1 MDQSAPSVDSRWIN
15 PHRVSILSELGTLR
29 GTRTTLQWN
38 RRRAALQWNRRRG
51 GTSAVLECN
60 RRREKRGVLSPH
72 SMAGGG
78 PRLGDVALVL
88 VSRLD
93 GAVVPPTGRRVR
105 LVREEGR
112 DVSSQYG
119 GGGGGGVPPE
129 RPPAQPAILLRTRRA
144 ARRPGR
150 PLRAAPR
157 VGSEK
162 RGGRNAERSSFSQRQ
177 GSESNLGKRRREG
190 TGGGAPHL
198 RHLPLPELLPEA
210 QLRRARRGARR
221 AAVAHRLPPRAPTT
235 R

>member
-119 GGGGGGVPPE
+119 GGGGSHPS
-129 RPPAQPAILLRTRRA
+129 
-144 ARRPGR
+144 GR
-150 PLRAAPR
+150 QRSRLSSCGRAAPPAGRAAPCAPRR
-157 VGSEK
+157 VWAQK
-162 RGGRNAERSSFSQRQ
+162 RGGEETLNDHRFPNDKGQ
-177 GSESNLGKRRREG
+177 NLI
-190 TGGGAPHL
+190 
-198 RHLPLPELLPEA
+198 
-210 QLRRARRGARR
+210 
-221 AAVAHRLPPRAPTT
+221 
-235 R
+235 